1 MPFWP
6 QGWSEG
12 PTRSGQADGVGRADP
27 VAFAVIL
34 KPLHDIKAH
43 RRGPAYRQSN
53 AGCPSSRSFGTMG
66 RGVLGAWRWPWILRV
81 QAGCGGR
88 SCSDQSG
95 GVPERVPC
103 QAAEE
108 AGAPQLHGAL
118 RWGPA
123 VAVPGR
129 ISLFTPHLEGGT
141 AGV

>member
-12 PTRSGQADGVGRADP
+12 PTCSGQADGVGRADP

-34 KPLHDIKAH
+34 KPLHDITAH
-43 RRGPAYRQSN
+43 RRGPTYRQSN

-66 RGVLGAWRWPWILRV
+66 RGVLGAWRRLWILRV
-81 QAGCGGR
+81 QAGRGGR
-88 SCSDQSG
+88 SCCDQSG

-108 AGAPQLHGAL
+108 AGAPQ
-118 RWGPA
+118 
-123 VAVPGR
+123 
-129 ISLFTPHLEGGT
+129 S
-141 AGV
+141 

>member
-12 PTRSGQADGVGRADP
+12 PTRSGQAEGVGRADP

-66 RGVLGAWRWPWILRV
+66 RGGSGSLETALDSQGAGRPWGKEL
-81 QAGCGGR
+81 
-88 SCSDQSG
+88 
-95 GVPERVPC
+95 P
-103 QAAEE
+103 
-108 AGAPQLHGAL
+108 
-118 RWGPA
+118 
-123 VAVPGR
+123 
-129 ISLFTPHLEGGT
+129 
-141 AGV
+141 